1 VTWPSRQEKKIYWTE
16 GVTRKEVETA
26 LSTNKYPALYR
37 RSVRRAL
44 VGIYAVLIALLVLSY
59 SIAAVKLSS
68 YVAAISGALLIAMYL
83 ALRYSVRLI
92 ADAPTELLDERLV
105 AIRDRTYLIAYRWLS
120 LVVGIIL
127 GFAIAGDF
135 SFARDSWWPLVVA
148 LGMLIAGLPSMILA
162 WTLPSE
168 EPQL

>member
-1 VTWPSRQEKKIYWTE
+1 VAEKPRNKIYWNE

-26 LSTNKYPALYR
+26 LSANKHPALYR
-37 RSVRRAL
+37 RSARRSL
-44 VGIYAVLIALLVLSY
+44 VGIYAVLIMLLILS
-59 SIAAVKLSS
+59 SAIAAVKLAS
-68 YVAAISGALLIAMYL
+68 YISAISGALLIAVYF

-92 ADAPTELLDERLV
+92 GDAPTELLDERLV
-105 AIRDRTYLIAYRWLS
+105 AIRDRTYLMAYRWLS
-120 LVVGIIL
+120 FVIGIIF

-135 SFARDSWWPLVVA
+135 SFARDSWWPIVIA